1 MIVVVESLLLTN
13 KITVAEIK
21 TTTEAIRIIKD
32 QIMEDKEDRT
42 EAKDNVTFKMM
53 IILMKICPTWDI
65 ISHSL
70 TQSTANGM

>member
-70 TQSTANGM
+70 MQSTANGM